1 MRKQFKYLGFYD
13 MGKTTKSKK
22 EQFDIHVVISRF
34 KNFEI
39 KIKIDK
45 PEVIPFAKQF
55 LKDAGFILNE
65 NKFTYEIG
73 RYYWVEKSLLMGIP
87 QLHNSMDILR
97 RNRSKEIVNLSELNG
112 L

>member
-1 MRKQFKYLGFYD
+1 MSIHEEQLQSLYDGYDENEKQLFL
-13 MGKTTKSKK
+13 SS
-22 EQFDIHVVISRF
+22 VISRF

-55 LKDAGFILNE
+55 LKDAGFIINE
-65 NKFTYEIG
+65 NEFTYEIG

-97 RNRSKEIVNLSELNG
+97 RNRSKETINLSELNG

>member
-1 MRKQFKYLGFYD
+1 MRNKDKLDFINQIVKETEKQC
-13 MGKTTKSKK
+13 
-22 EQFDIHVVISRF
+22 DIHGVISRF

-55 LKDAGFILNE
+55 LKDAGFIVNE

-97 RNRSKEIVNLSELNG
+97 RNRSKETMGSRSLNR
-112 L
+112 

>member
-1 MRKQFKYLGFYD
+1 MRNKDKLDFISQVIKETEKQC
-13 MGKTTKSKK
+13 
-22 EQFDIHVVISRF
+22 DIHVVISRF

-55 LKDAGFILNE
+55 LKDTGFIVNE

-87 QLHNSMDILR
+87 QLHNSMEILR
-97 RNRSKEIVNLSELNG
+97 RNRSKETINLSDLNG

>member
-1 MRKQFKYLGFYD
+1 MNIDTKQAEKQFA
-13 MGKTTKSKK
+13 
-22 EQFDIHVVISRF
+22 IHGVISRF

-39 KIKIDK
+39 KIKIDR

-55 LKDAGFILNE
+55 LKDAGFTLNE
-65 NKFTYEIG
+65 NKFTYETG

-87 QLHNSMDILR
+87 QLHNSMDLLR
-97 RNRSKEIVNLSELNG
+97 RNRSKETINLSDLNG